1 MSNKR
6 RVQLGDEDDDLDF
19 VTKLKDVELE
29 KRATVYHL
37 AQQIVVSKVPNASNL
52 TLVSESSS
60 LRVPQEDYLCLEC
73 IHGGAHVQ
81 ALPHAVK

>member
-37 AQQIVVSKVPNASNL
+37 AQQIVESKRIKFDIDIRKFIVTNS
-52 TLVSESSS
+52 
-60 LRVPQEDYLCLEC
+60 
-73 IHGGAHVQ
+73 
-81 ALPHAVK
+81 